1 MKKTVKLS
9 NLIYGTIDNTEP
21 FILGVNDKLT
31 LKVESDY
38 DPTDL
43 IVIAE
48 STGGQHTQRLS
59 NDEYDV
65 PQKLLVAGKI
75 TFTFCLI
82 QNGEVCKR
90 WTVLPLVL
98 KGFGGRSFEMLT
110 YTKAID
116 LQLKDIERRLAA
128 LEKQNEIIL

>member
-9 NLIYGTIDNTEP
+9 NLIYGVVDDTAP

-31 LKVESDY
+31 LKVESGY
-38 DPTDL
+38 NPADL

-48 STGGQHTQRLS
+48 SAAGKHTQRLS
-59 NDEYDV
+59 GDEYEV
-65 PQKLLVAGKI
+65 PENLLVAGNI

-90 WTVLPLVL
+90 WTVLPFVL
-98 KGFGGRSFEMLT
+98 KEFDGKSFEALSYAT
-110 YTKAID
+110 AVD
-116 LQLKDIERRLAA
+116 LQLKDIESRIAA
-128 LEKQNEIIL
+128 LEEKNKIIL

>member
-9 NLIYGTIDNTEP
+9 NLIYGTIDKEP

-31 LKVESDY
+31 LKVESNY

-59 NDEYDV
+59 SDEYDV

-116 LQLKDIERRLAA
+116 LQLKDIERRIAA

>member
-9 NLIYGTIDNTEP
+9 NLIYGVVDDTAP

-48 STGGQHTQRLS
+48 SAGGQHTQRLS
-59 NDEYDV
+59 SDEYEV

-116 LQLKDIERRLAA
+116 LQLKDIERRIAA
-128 LEKQNEIIL
+128 LEEKNKIIL